1 VPGSVYPQQVGVE
14 AGLSAVGDI
23 FAAIAARAQSSVA
36 DLSKK
41 VETYV
46 AGQTGLLRLT
56 WDNGD
61 RTVLVN
67 PALGGVTFG
76 WDLTHTPADEMFAA
90 IEGTAM
96 HTRIIL
102 ERMEE
107 NGTQIRR
114 LINGGGIPKRN
125 ALLNQ
130 VYANVMNKP
139 VLVAEGDVTSLG
151 SVIFAFLA
159 AGEFASVEE
168 AQDALCPPFV
178 TFTPQPTEGARAEKL
193 YQLFRR
199 AYFALGTRDAAPAAL
214 GDILPM
220 LQRIR
225 KEAVHASGL

>member
-1 VPGSVYPQQVGVE
+1 VPGSVYPNQVGVE

-23 FAAIAARAQSSVA
+23 FAAIAARAQSSVPEM
-36 DLSKK
+36 SKGI
-41 VETYV
+41 ETYV

-76 WDLTHTPADEMFAA
+76 WNLTHTAADELFAA

-102 ERMEE
+102 ERMEQ

-125 ALLNQ
+125 ATLNQ

-178 TFTPQPTEGARAEKL
+178 TFTPQPVEVVRAEKL

-199 AYFALGTRDAAPAAL
+199 VYFALGTPDAPPAAL
-214 GDILPM
+214 GDMLPT

-225 KEAVHASGL
+225 KEAAAT

>member
-1 VPGSVYPQQVGVE
+1 M
-14 AGLSAVGDI
+14 
-23 FAAIAARAQSSVA
+23 
-36 DLSKK
+36 
-41 VETYV
+41 
-46 AGQTGLLRLT
+46 
-56 WDNGD
+56 
-61 RTVLVN
+61 LVN

-178 TFTPQPTEGARAEKL
+178 TFTPQPTEAARAEKL